1 MLEGESVLGGR
12 ALSILKALIRE
23 FVRTGKPV
31 GSNRLARI
39 YGGKLSPATIRNVV
53 ANLENAGLAAQPHT
67 SAGRVPTAQG
77 YRVHVDSLTRT
88 RRLAESDMSE
98 IQGTLQEFTDPDV
111 LMNKVSQVLSTLS
124 NNVGFVLARPMS
136 LTTIKHVKFVR
147 MGRRRVMV
155 ILVSQ
160 TGSVQHKL
168 VTIEE
173 DLAQRELDQAGRYLV
188 THFTGMTIGA
198 VRDELIKL
206 MSEEKAL
213 YDRMLQNV
221 ILLGSSAGLVGAQ
234 PGSDESEVYLGGTA
248 RMIEK
253 TELGDIRS
261 VMVLFE
267 AFEEK
272 NRLVKILSQCVRQEQ
287 HRPTVTIGLEKHIPG
302 LSDMTL
308 VASPFVYS
316 GQTSGSLGILGP
328 SRMEYE
334 KTISLVD
341 YMARLFGQ
349 VLDHNYRQTRLN

>member
-1 MLEGESVLGGR
+1 MLEAESALDGR
-12 ALSILKALIRE
+12 MLSILKALIRE

-31 GSNRLARI
+31 ASNRLARI

-77 YRVHVDSLTRT
+77 YRVFVDSLTPT
-88 RRLAESDMSE
+88 RKLAESDMSE
-98 IQGTLQEFTDPDV
+98 IQGTLQQVTDPDV
-111 LMNKVSQVLSTLS
+111 LMNKVSQVLSALS

-136 LTTIKHVKFVR
+136 LTRIKHVKFVR

-160 TGSVQHKL
+160 TGLVQHKL

-173 DLAQRELDQAGRYLV
+173 DLGQKELDQAGRYLV
-188 THFTGMTIGA
+188 THFAGMTVGA

-221 ILLGSSAGLVGAQ
+221 ILLGSSVGLVGTQ
-234 PGSDESEVYLGGTA
+234 PASDESEVYLGGTA

-253 TELGDIRS
+253 AELGDVQRMMI
-261 VMVLFE
+261 LFE
-267 AFEEK
+267 TFEEK
-272 NRLVKILSQCVRQEQ
+272 SRLVKILSQCVHQEQ

-302 LSDMTL
+302 LADMTL
-308 VASPFVYS
+308 IASPFVYS
-316 GQTSGSLGILGP
+316 GKASGSLGILGP

-334 KTISLVD
+334 KVISLVD
-341 YMARLFGQ
+341 YMAKLFGQ
-349 VLDHNYRQTRLN
+349 VLDYNYQLNRLN